1 MSFSA
6 NGTPWSGPRARPA
19 LRARSAARAARR
31 AGSAR
36 TRTKL
41 LRAWSC
47 AAIRASESSTR
58 AAAEMRPAAS
68 ARLAAAAVGGGAA
81 GSRRMVGPE
90 DEIDLVAI
98 GKVPRDQR
106 DQLTHRRLRLLGLA
120 PRFFIEMV
128 EGRFGLARHAV
139 VTPISRD
146 CTNVVR

>member
-1 MSFSA
+1 MSLRP
-6 NGTPWSGPRARPA
+6 NGTPCNGPRARPA

-31 AGSAR
+31 AGSPR
-36 TRTKL
+36 PRTKL

-106 DQLTHRRLRLLGLA
+106 DQLTHRRLRLRGLA

-128 EGRFGLARHAV
+128 EGESGFRGQQLSL
-139 VTPISRD
+139 PSE
-146 CTNVVR
+146 